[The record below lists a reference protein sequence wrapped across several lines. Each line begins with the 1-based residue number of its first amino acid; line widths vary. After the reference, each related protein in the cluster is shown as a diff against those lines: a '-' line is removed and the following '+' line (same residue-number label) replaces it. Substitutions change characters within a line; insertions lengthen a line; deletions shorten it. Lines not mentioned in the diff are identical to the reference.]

1 MSQSTGPQRAHST
14 AGPSA
19 DRPTGERPGAATG
32 PELVRGEAAA
42 GWSLALRD
50 FAPDYAD
57 ASIAV
62 LPAGAPTDPEQWA
75 RTVFGFSTMPTWVRA
90 ALVVRQVLAPLIGVA
105 RAPRDTFAVD
115 EVRNDGAGGGEALI
129 SVDDE
134 HLNFRCGV
142 AVDAAAGL
150 VRVTT
155 NVRLHNRRGR
165 LYFLPV
171 RVLHPIVVDSMLR
184 RASRTLAAA

>member
-1 MSQSTGPQRAHST
+1 MTQSTQAQH
-14 AGPSA
+14 
-19 DRPTGERPGAATG
+19 PGTG
-32 PELVRGEAAA
+32 PDRGPAQAQREAAA

-57 ASIAV
+57 TSIIA
-62 LPAGAPTDPEQWA
+62 LPAGAPTDPAQWA
-75 RTVFGFSTMPTWVRA
+75 RTVFGIRSMPVWIRG
-90 ALVVRQVLAPLIGVA
+90 ALLLRQVLAPLIGVA

-115 EVRNDGAGGGEALI
+115 EIRTDPAGRGEALI
-129 SVDDE
+129 SADDA
-134 HLNFRCGV
+134 HLDFRCGI

-171 RVLHPIVVDSMLR
+171 RALHPIVVDSMLR
-184 RASRTLAAA
+184 RAARNLAPA